1 MKTLVL
7 IAVSNQ
13 KYNLRKKGV
22 LILVM
27 TAVLSIGLVGV
38 GAADSHKDVT
48 LDDDATHWVGQD
60 INVDYTVSDGIE
72 SGEPVG
78 DQSITI
84 RNDDDESSFAQEYST
99 DGDGAFTIKSDQ
111 LGEGQ
116 YFFKYDYVDSSD
128 GSTEKTANVS
138 FEVVEQEVDF
148 EADENSVSNG
158 GDDTDTTF
166 ELDDNNRGTYDV
178 FLHEQVELTPD
189 ELVDIIGEDEFDG
202 VTLGKEGDFTGSSAS
217 DVESYYGVLTE
228 DDLDNALGSENHDVE
243 EDVVKIPGEEFDA
256 DFTDV
261 DQNDYT
267 FEFNVVDS
275 DAEDTAELTV
285 TDRDDS
291 EVNFERSTF
300 LDHVGN
306 TANITFTAERTDTVD
321 LHFGTEDI
329 GYQSNITVELDDD
342 EDEVTL
348 EFNTTRAGI
357 TDDMDDED
365 VDGESL
371 VYDSAFSVHEDS
383 DATITSEDQT
393 KLVDPLVAE
402 SYKMDLESGS
412 SSDVASLNLQER
424 TTDAVTTHVAPENE
438 AVDELEDVPEWTT
451 ESDDVS
457 VDDKLV
463 VQVEATGIFA
473 DLHEDMEAADLAEG
487 AELDNDGS
495 GMYLKVEEADP
506 GPNSNAEE
514 IDLAT
519 GDLIRDA
526 DNNTFY
532 VVFNV
537 NHEDDGGEWE
547 EDNDYEAI
555 FNVTQDNRYID
566 EDADD
571 FDADED
577 YEEVTSEFRVNEQ
590 EIEFDAET
598 EDDLVELPNGEEVN
612 VTGTTTI
619 APKSEIQLT
628 VRSDDSS
635 TSYLETYRVEV
646 TENRTFSQAYDLSD
660 FEVGQEFLIETSRF
674 DRLDGEIV
682 QAGPSEYNMT
692 VNVEDQDGNAVE
704 DAVDV
709 TVDGDTQAA
718 PAEYTLTEGTYTV
731 EVDGEDYRATTEE
744 VTLEEDTEQTVVVE
758 EIVRHD
764 LTVNV
769 ETEEGD
775 SVDATVMVGGE
786 ELTTTDGS
794 ATTTLEEGDYEVE
807 ASADGYVTET
817 QSVSLTEG
825 TTVNL
830 EMVAEDDGG
839 SDGNESETTPT
850 PTDTEESP
858 TQPGF
863 GALLALVALMGAAL
877 LAQRRR

>member
-48 LDDDATHWVGQD
+48 LDDGATHWVGQD
-60 INVDYTVSDGIE
+60 INVDHTVSGGIE
-72 SGEPVG
+72 SGEPVS
-78 DQSITI
+78 DQSVTI
-84 RNDDDESSFAQEYST
+84 RNDDDESSFAQEYT
-99 DGDGAFTIKSDQ
+99 ADGDGKFTIKTSQ

-128 GSTEKTANVS
+128 ASTSKTANVT
-138 FEVVEQEVDF
+138 FEVVEQDVNY
-148 EADENSVSNG
+148 EADESSVSNG
-158 GDDTDTTF
+158 GDNTGTTF
-166 ELDDNNRGTYDV
+166 ELEDNNRGTYDV
-178 FLHEQVELTPD
+178 FLHEQADLTPD
-189 ELVDIIGEDEFDG
+189 ELVDVIGEDEFAG
-202 VTLGKEGDFTGSSAS
+202 ETLGKEGDFSGSSVS
-217 DVESYYGVLTE
+217 DLNSYYGVLTE
-228 DDLDNALGSENHDVE
+228 DDLDSVLGSEGHDVE

-275 DAEDTAELTV
+275 DAQDTAELTV
-285 TDRDDS
+285 TDRDDA
-291 EVNFERSTF
+291 EVSFDESTF

-348 EFNTTRAGI
+348 EFNTTRAGL

-365 VDGESL
+365 TDSESL

-393 KLVDPLVAE
+393 MLVDPLVAE
-402 SYKMDLESGS
+402 SYRMDLESGS

-424 TTDAVTTHVAPENE
+424 TTDSVKTHVAPENE
-438 AVDELEDVPEWTT
+438 AVDELEDVSDWTT

-463 VQVEATGIFA
+463 VQVESTGIFS

-495 GMYLKVEEADP
+495 GMYLKVEEAEP
-506 GPNSNAEE
+506 GPNSKAKE

-571 FDADED
+571 FDGDED
-577 YEEVTSEFRVNEQ
+577 YEKVTSEFSVNEQ
-590 EIEFDAET
+590 EIEFDAAN
-598 EDDLVELPNGEEVN
+598 EDDLVELPNGEEVD

-628 VRSDDSS
+628 VRSDSS

-646 TENRTFSQAYDLSD
+646 TENRTFSQTYDLSD
-660 FEVGQEFLIETSRF
+660 FEVGEEFLVETSRF

-718 PAEYTLTEGTYTV
+718 PAEYTLTEGTYSV
-731 EVDGEDYRATTEE
+731 EADGEDYRATTEE
-744 VTLEEDTEQTVVVE
+744 VTLEEDTEHTVTVE

-769 ETEEGD
+769 ETEDGE
-775 SVDATVMVGGE
+775 SVDATVTVDGE
-786 ELTTTDGS
+786 ELSTMDGS
-794 ATTTLEEGDYEVE
+794 ATTTLEEGEYEVE
-807 ASADGYVTET
+807 ASADGYVSET

-825 TTVNL
+825 TSLNF
-830 EMVAEDDGG
+830 EMVEEDDG
-839 SDGNESETTPT
+839 DDSETTPT
-850 PTDTEESP
+850 PTPTETEESP